1 MNTLFLAQ
9 SSPLWQDGFTL
20 FLSIVVQALPFLLL
34 GVILSGFL
42 AVFVGEQ
49 SLIRF
54 LPSNGWGSLVGGLF
68 GFFFPVCECGNLPV
82 ARRLVLK
89 GVAPHV
95 AIAFLLAAPVF
106 NPVVI
111 LATWTAFQE
120 FPEIVVWRVGSSLI
134 IAVGVAWIFSFQKDW
149 QTLLNP
155 EVQQERCVNITLN
168 PGSRSLL
175 QRGTFWLG
183 SSSKNRF
190 STPRSPL
197 ENNLQPSFKDLFRQ
211 LLDVWIREIEELSGV
226 LILGAGVAALVQT
239 LIPRTLL
246 LTYGQDPIL
255 SILVMLGL
263 AVIVSICSTVDSFF
277 ALAFVSTFTS
287 GSLLAFLVFGPMID
301 LKSISLMTTLFRP
314 KVIIYMI
321 LLTFQLSG
329 MVALLM
335 NIF

>member
-1 MNTLFLAQ
+1 VNTFFSTW

-20 FLSIVVQALPFLLL
+20 FLSIVIQALPFLLL
-34 GVILSGFL
+34 GVMLSGFL
-42 AVFVGEQ
+42 EVFVGEQ
-49 SLIRF
+49 SLMRF
-54 LPSNGWGSLVGGLF
+54 LPSNAWGSLAGGVF

-111 LATWTAFQE
+111 LATWTAFQG
-120 FPEIVVWRVGSSLI
+120 FPEIVLWRVGSSLV
-134 IAVGVAWIFSFQKDW
+134 IAVVVAWIFSFQKDW
-149 QTLLNP
+149 QPLLNP
-155 EVQQERCVNITLN
+155 EVQQERCLNTALN
-168 PGSRSLL
+168 PSSRSLL
-175 QRGTFWLG
+175 QRGTFWL
-183 SSSKNRF
+183 SQPSNNRL
-190 STPRSPL
+190 SRSAPEKTPRH
-197 ENNLQPSFKDLFRQ
+197 SFKDLFSD
-211 LLDVWIREIEELSGV
+211 LLDVWIREVQELSGV
-226 LILGAGVAALVQT
+226 LILGAGVATLVQT

-246 LTYGQDPIL
+246 LAYGQDPIL

-277 ALAFVSTFTS
+277 ALAFVSTFTP

-301 LKSISLMTTLFRP
+301 LKSISLMTTLFQP
-314 KVIIYMI
+314 KVIIYMT
-321 LLTFQLSG
+321 LLTLQFSG
-329 MVALLM
+329 LVALCL